1 MISLYRWQSGQKH
14 GTWVDL
20 PELPANATQVPEGE
34 IWWLDLESPTEEE
47 EDLVF
52 RKFLPVHSLT
62 LEDISRARREPDGLP
77 HLPKVEEFADYLFV
91 IVNPLRP
98 GADSE
103 PATGRMELGHLVVQ
117 LSAVLTEQVLVTH
130 HYQALPA
137 VSDVKH
143 FCRRHTELAGR
154 GPDYI
159 FHLVLDQIVDDFA
172 PEIDRLVEKL
182 DRIEV
187 EVLEKP
193 SRRIVLELV
202 RMKRR
207 VIALRKTLILMREV
221 LARLTR
227 GEFQLVDIREI
238 AYYRN
243 VFDHLVRYTELIEG
257 AREMVS
263 DLMQTHLAASANKL
277 NGIMKALALVSTV
290 ILPMSLVASVYGM
303 NFENMPEIK
312 WAYGYPFAL
321 GLMLM
326 VAIILVAVFY
336 YKKWL

>member
-1 MISLYRWQSGQKH
+1 MPVASRTDCRTFPRSRS
-14 GTWVDL
+14 
-20 PELPANATQVPEGE
+20 
-34 IWWLDLESPTEEE
+34 SPTTCSSSSTRFGREWTASP
-47 EDLVF
+47 
-52 RKFLPVHSLT
+52 RPVGWNWRT
-62 LEDISRARREPDGLP
+62 W
-77 HLPKVEEFADYLFV
+77 
-91 IVNPLRP
+91 
-98 GADSE
+98 
-103 PATGRMELGHLVVQ
+103 
-117 LSAVLTEQVLVTH
+117 LSSSAPYLTEQVLITH

-137 VSDVKH
+137 VGDVKH
-143 FCRRHTELAGR
+143 FCRRHAELAGR
-154 GPDYI
+154 GPDYL
-159 FHLVLDQIVDDFA
+159 FHLVLDRIVDEFA

-207 VIALRKTLILMREV
+207 VIGLRKTLILMREV

-227 GEFQLVDIREI
+227 GEFELVDIREI

-263 DLMQTHLAASANKL
+263 DLMQTHLAASSNRL
-277 NGIMKALALVSTV
+277 NEIMKVLAMVSTV
-290 ILPMSLVASVYGM
+290 ILPMSLIAGVYGM

-312 WAYGYPFAL
+312 WEYGYPFAL
-321 GLMLM
+321 GLMLL
-326 VAIILVAVFY
+326 VAIVLVAVFY
-336 YKKWL
+336 RKKWL